1 MSSVKMIEENISVIV
16 EHLVKGNISKEDF
29 DISFKFIVDKA
40 RDEHRREIMAAYCSA
55 ASDPG
60 DLEYWPSLDYY
71 NETFNT
77 NDK

>member
-1 MSSVKMIEENISVIV
+1 MSSIKIIEENISVIV

-40 RDEHRREIMAAYCSA
+40 RDEHRREIMTAYCSG
-55 ASDPG
+55 ASDPE

-71 NETFNT
+71 NETFNA
-77 NDK
+77 NER